1 MFSSRWDDN
10 RTVGHNSVM
19 TIRRIIYGLDPHP
32 EQGIRLGSIT
42 TLGSPLGLF
51 SLLDVQPPAM
61 DIKCDPREAA
71 STHDITP
78 GFVHLLERLHQP
90 LAGSKLPWCNFI
102 HPGDPIACP
111 LEGVL
116 PNMVDEQKI
125 YIDIQDRLIPT
136 DFIACL
142 KEPMPQALLDLLAGS
157 FSRTAISILD
167 SGYAHNSYWESPCVV
182 EGIVQLIKQAR
193 FLKKSV

>member
-1 MFSSRWDDN
+1 GRD
-10 RTVGHNSVM
+10 SVM

-42 TLGSPLGLF
+42 TLGSPLSLF
-51 SLLDVQPPAM
+51 SLIDVQPPAM

-78 GFVHLLERLHQP
+78 GFVHLLKRLHQP
-90 LAGSKLPWCNFI
+90 LAGRKLPWYNFY

-111 LEGVL
+111 LEGIL
-116 PNMVDEQKI
+116 PNMIDEQKI

-157 FSRTAISILD
+157 FSRTVIS
-167 SGYAHNSYWESPCVV
+167 
-182 EGIVQLIKQAR
+182 
-193 FLKKSV
+193 